1 MSKLRRLISFILAFS
16 LLCPVVFVRVSAYND
31 TEGHWAAQAIARWTE
46 RGVVQGDGISFRP
59 DAPITG
65 GELASVIAKA
75 LDFNVFSTDG
85 DEFWYS
91 PYLRK
96 CASERITVN
105 TEKPYISR
113 QDAMVALSQALSV
126 TDGDRSALSS
136 YLDADQVAD
145 AAVPY
150 VSGMITAGI
159 VNGVRPDWLAPG
171 KTLTRAELITM
182 LDRAIIQVI
191 SEPGRYELSDAPGI
205 ILIASA
211 DVTLTGETDA
221 DILVTNGADGG
232 TVTFQDA
239 IVTGRFTVRANNA
252 LIVNK
257 NSDLP
262 MIGFFGWGS
271 DLKVLPLELPPV
283 VPPAVKDS
291 SKPEPVYKALNISK
305 SSSSHVIDGGEYSY
319 ITIEKD
325 LDDGDVTL
333 KNVTIHDNLL
343 IQGGG
348 SNSIH
353 LENCKISGE
362 VRMEKSAGEPPRLH
376 LTKTP
381 VGKVIV
387 RNPAII
393 EADDAASLV
402 KNIEARSDLIVRGE
416 QTSVD
421 NIEVKAANETSVAV
435 SLENGHIRQ
444 MHTFTPTTV
453 SNRSAEIAALLAGSH
468 LTLREGRFPSLRV
481 TADDTASIF
490 MEGGRP
496 ENIEID
502 GKAELHGNFDA
513 VTVRGSMTLQEGRI
527 QTLYTPPGAG
537 NAVAVNAV
545 EGARIDKAEINR
557 LTAFDAQGAIE
568 SVHAC
573 ADVTLLSGRLPE
585 IELRSDDASVLLHLT
600 VIDGAEID
608 KTLVYTANKIII
620 HGEGSN
626 HFFSPDKSI
635 TPQLEFSYMPAGLLP
650 HIHIYREY
658 TEISPVTCTND
669 GRWRAQCI
677 RCDKYLERTIKARG
691 HIWGEPV
698 IEAATTEKEGCKL
711 FTCERCGET
720 RKEII
725 PKLPKKED
733 DIPTSIRNIRFEI
746 LDNLLVLAW
755 DTAGKIDSTKATL
768 YSAEL
773 QNENGAWQTVQYSS
787 PAKQCSLL
795 QVPTNDVRY
804 VAARVKMFS
813 GSKLLATAEQDISFC
828 INVSPSNDAA
838 VTFRK
843 NSSPIRA
850 TVQKA
855 ESDYIYRLDIM
866 PPSYM
871 IEHHVFTPDAD
882 GNAYFD
888 LQCTSAVLGK
898 STYRLARFVP
908 SVTENGAVLTVERT
922 GWIECTNAYADNHSI
937 GFRID
942 ESNHLV
948 LDTDV
953 KDIQNCTLVL
963 KGTPGTE
970 DNRIELK
977 DDLSLTERFLS
988 TPVSLFYQSAFLSRT
1003 ADGAEEVLAH
1013 SSESLTVKMQDA
1025 LAIQN
1030 VDCTDEKIV
1039 LSVGVIDEK
1048 AHYYLLS
1055 EGNYLPLEI
1064 LDGRLV
1070 GAFDTDF
1077 SGKKIDVI
1085 RTRALK
1091 VENSFIL
1098 YISSCGDGF
1107 TIPAHETEEKG
1118 ETENSPEETKPEEK
1132 GEGGNPP
1139 EETKPD
1145 EKGEPGNPS
1154 EETKPEEKGEGGTST
1169 EEPKPEEKEEPDT
1182 SPEKPEQSGEQG
1194 SAIDTAEKFIAAMQN
1209 GGTVKLTQGLTFDPN
1224 VYLYNIELLND
1235 VVLDLNGQ
1243 TLDFGLSSLEV
1254 TENATLTILDSADGG
1269 TIRSEAPAVHNNGGT
1284 VIIEGG
1290 TLKGIGENPALWQ
1303 YDGQLTITSGSLI
1316 AESTALYVRNGT
1328 AVIENGYFSGEKAL
1342 WASGTSTVTINNGEF
1357 IGEIK
1362 QGKKATVI
1370 IGENVKQSA

>member
-65 GELASVIAKA
+65 GELASVIAKT

-85 DEFWYS
+85 DKFWYS

-150 VSGMITAGI
+150 VSGMIASGI

-171 KTLTRAELITM
+171 KALTRAELITM
-182 LDRAIIQVI
+182 LDRAIVQVI

-211 DVTLTGETDA
+211 DVTLTGKTNA

-252 LIVNK
+252 LIVNN
-257 NSDLP
+257 NSELP

-283 VPPAVKDS
+283 VPPAVKGS

-325 LDDGDVTL
+325 LDDSDVTL

-435 SLENGHIRQ
+435 SLENGRIRQ
-444 MHTFTPTTV
+444 MHMLTPTTV
-453 SNRSAEIAALLAGSH
+453 SNRSAEIAALLAGSQ

-585 IELRSDDASVLLHLT
+585 IELRSDDASVPLHLT

-608 KTLVYTANKIII
+608 KTLVYTSNKIII

-677 RCDKYLERTIKARG
+677 GCDKYLERTIKVHG

-746 LDNLLVLAW
+746 LDNSLVLAW
-755 DTAGKIDSTKATL
+755 DTAGKIDSTKGTL

-813 GSKLLATAEQDISFC
+813 GSKLLAAAEQDISFC

-843 NSSPIRA
+843 NSNPIRA

-871 IEHHVFTPDAD
+871 TEHRVFTPDAD

-942 ESNHLV
+942 EINHLV

-953 KDIQNCTLVL
+953 EDIQNCTLVL

-988 TPVSLFYQSAFLSRT
+988 TPVSLFYQSAFLSHA

-1055 EGNYLPLEI
+1055 DGNYLPLEI

-1091 VENSFIL
+1091 VESSFIL

-1132 GEGGNPP
+1132 GESGNPP
-1139 EETKPD
+1139 
-1145 EKGEPGNPS
+1145 
-1154 EETKPEEKGEGGTST
+1154 EETKPEEKGEGGTSP
-1169 EEPKPEEKEEPDT
+1169 EEPKPEEKEEPVT
-1182 SPEKPEQSGEQG
+1182 SPEKPEPSGEQG

-1224 VYLYNIELLND
+1224 VYLYSIELSSE

-1243 TLDFGLSSLEV
+1243 TLNFGLSSLEV
-1254 TENATLTILDSADGG
+1254 AENAMLTILDSADGG
-1269 TIRSEAPAVHNNGGT
+1269 TILSEAPAVHNNGGT

-1316 AESTALYVRNGT
+1316 AESTALYVSNGT
-1328 AVIENGYFSGEKAL
+1328 AVIENGYFSGKKAL

-1362 QGKKATVI
+1362 QGKKAIVI